1 MKNIVNIIFN
11 TMKKFILTIAAAF
24 MAASMA
30 SAQDMAQAT
39 ELYNN
44 GATAISM
51 KNWAEALDCFQ
62 KALEMGKTIGADAD
76 ELVTNCKNAIP
87 GVALEIA
94 KDLIKD
100 KKYDEAAAKL
110 DEVEKIATEYENTE
124 VVERAKE
131 LVPQMWMQKGV
142 DALKLKDFATAADG
156 FAKSYAI
163 DTTAGKTA
171 LYLGQALGAQGKT
184 EEAIEAFKHAAWN
197 GEEETAKE
205 QISNIYVKQANAA
218 FKGSKLADA
227 VKAAEKA
234 NEYAGQASQKLSKN
248 ADAIKYFEKY
258 LEIKPD
264 AKNAPAI
271 TFTVAALY
279 QGAKNNAKA
288 LEFYKK
294 VQDDPKFGAQAKQM
308 IASLSK

>member
-1 MKNIVNIIFN
+1 
-11 TMKKFILTIAAAF
+11 MKKFILAIAAAF
-24 MAASMA
+24 MAASMV

-51 KNWAEALDCFQ
+51 KNWTEALDYFQ

-100 KKYDEAAAKL
+100 KKYEEAETKL
-110 DEVEKIATEYENTE
+110 AEVEKIATEYENAE
-124 VVERAKE
+124 VAERAKE

-163 DTTAGKTA
+163 DTTAGRTA
-171 LYLGQALGAQGKT
+171 LLLGQALGAQGKT
-184 EEAIEAFKHAAWN
+184 EEAIEAFQHAAWN
-197 GEEETAKE
+197 GEEAEAKE
-205 QISNIYVKQANAA
+205 QSRSLKMDQADLDQ
-218 FKGSKLADA
+218 SERIQWL
-227 VKAAEKA
+227 
-234 NEYAGQASQKLSKN
+234 
-248 ADAIKYFEKY
+248 
-258 LEIKPD
+258 
-264 AKNAPAI
+264 
-271 TFTVAALY
+271 
-279 QGAKNNAKA
+279 
-288 LEFYKK
+288 
-294 VQDDPKFGAQAKQM
+294 
-308 IASLSK
+308 